1 VAYATIA
8 PIDITP
14 TVVLRIAIA
23 AEYICSIFLFSAFG
37 IFWLGLEPV
46 KSYANLC
53 TNISL
58 VEIQNVMLLN
68 SHHITP
74 D

>member
-1 VAYATIA
+1 
-8 PIDITP
+8 
-14 TVVLRIAIA
+14 VVLKIAIA

-53 TNISL
+53 TNISQDHRNPHRSMFNL
-58 VEIQNVMLLN
+58 SYTIYSVIKKQYQ
-68 SHHITP
+68 SG
-74 D
+74 